1 MIHAESSEIVPQ
13 SSEHLHALPQTSGLL
28 TDLYHLTMLEA
39 YLAKD
44 MCDEAVFEFFV
55 RRLPQNRSFLMSAGL
70 EQLLDYL
77 EMLTFSKAEIE
88 WLGSTGQFSSRLLDY
103 LAHFRFRGEVRA
115 MPEGTICFENEPIV
129 QIIAS
134 LPEAQLIETRLIN
147 LVHYQTMIASKAARC
162 VLAAPDK
169 MLVDFGLRRAHGAEA
184 GLLAARASYIAGFSG
199 TSTVLANA
207 EFGIPMY
214 GTMAHSFVQAHTSEL
229 DAFEHFARVYPDGSV
244 LLIDTYDTIAAA
256 RSIIPLVKQ
265 LRREQITVRAVR
277 LDSGD
282 LPALAVEV
290 RKILDE
296 SGCSDISIFCSG
308 SLDEYL
314 LAAEFKDTPV
324 DGFGIGTHLDVS
336 ADAPYLDCAY
346 KIQEY
351 AGTARRKKSVGK
363 ATWPGRKQIYRRCNS
378 RGVIRSDSLVEVNEE
393 CEGKALLVPVMRDG
407 VRIGSSPDLPA
418 AREHAANELATL
430 PQAMHDPCTTTVYPV
445 EISKSLKALAARI
458 DASAH

>member
-1 MIHAESSEIVPQ
+1 MIHAESSEVVPQ
-13 SSEHLHALPQTSGLL
+13 SSEHLNALPQTSGLL
-28 TDLYHLTMLEA
+28 TDLYQLTMLEA

-55 RRLPQNRSFLMSAGL
+55 RRLPQNRSFLMAAGL

-77 EMLTFSKAEIE
+77 EMLTFSEAEIE
-88 WLGSTGQFSSRLLDY
+88 WLGSTGQFGSRLLDY

-115 MPEGTICFENEPIV
+115 IPEGTICFENEPIV

-147 LVHYQTMIASKAARC
+147 LLHYQTMIASKAARC

-184 GLLAARASYIAGFSG
+184 GLFAARASYIAGFSG
-199 TSTVLANA
+199 TSTVLAKA
-207 EFGIPMY
+207 EFGIPIY
-214 GTMAHSFVQAHTSEL
+214 GTMAHSFVQAHSSEL
-229 DAFEHFARVYPDGSV
+229 EAFEHFARAYPDGSV

-265 LRREQITVRAVR
+265 LGREQITVRAVR

-282 LPALAVEV
+282 LPALADEV
-290 RKILDE
+290 RNILDAG
-296 SGCSDISIFCSG
+296 GCGDISIFCSG

-314 LAAEFKDTPV
+314 LATEFKDAPV

-351 AGTARRKKSVGK
+351 AGIARRKKSVGK

-378 RGVIRSDSLVEVNEE
+378 RGIIQSDALVEVNEE
-393 CEGKALLVPVMRDG
+393 CEGQALLVTVMRDG
-407 VRIGSSPDLPA
+407 VRMGPSPDLPA

-430 PQAMHDPCTTTVYPV
+430 PQAMHDPCSTAVYPV
-445 EISKSLKALAARI
+445 EISRSIKALAARI